1 MALQEIAEE
10 LLATTSASRTTIR
23 VDRPG
28 AVFPVVAEALAPG
41 VRSIKDETAMD
52 LRGAATFEYLEREV
66 RPLVQSD
73 CLADPESAPPPELLD
88 LYGVRA
94 QVLAPL
100 VRDGRLAGIVS
111 VHYADGP
118 REWGEEDVAAV
129 ERAAERALGELQRT

>member
-52 LRGAATFEYLEREV
+52 LRGAATFKYLQREL
-66 RPLVQSD
+66 RSLVQSD

-118 REWGEEDVAAV
+118 REWGEADVAAA